1 MFLGGFF
8 IPLLLIIVFYVSIV
22 ILLKKNEIYLTYHIR
37 YINQRSSEI
46 STVKSIDLGKDKAN
60 AHLENEKKLRKINK
74 AISNGK
80 KISRSSSICLKREV
94 KLIKMVAL
102 IVIMFI
108 IAWLPYAIVALLA
121 QFGSNI
127 ERYINPFTTSLPALF
142 AKTSSIYNPLI
153 YTISN
158 KEFRRFFFKF
168 FLKKEIKNLLSL
180 T

>member
-1 MFLGGFF
+1 MF
-8 IPLLLIIVFYVSIV
+8 
-22 ILLKKNEIYLTYHIR
+22 
-37 YINQRSSEI
+37 
-46 STVKSIDLGKDKAN
+46 KDKAN
-60 AHLENEKKLRKINK
+60 AHLANEKKLRKISK

-80 KISRSSSICLKREV
+80 KVSRSSSICFKREV

-108 IAWLPYAIVALLA
+108 IAWLPYAIVALVA

-127 ERYINPFTTSLPALF
+127 ERYINPFTTTLPALF

-168 FLKKEIKNLLSL
+168 FLKKEIKNFFSK
-180 T
+180 